1 MFERDWT
8 TCSKYDDHYRFNT
21 MTEENRP
28 LVTYGAVEFEKQ
40 PVEVQDF

>member
-1 MFERDWT
+1 
-8 TCSKYDDHYRFNT
+8 

-40 PVEVQDF
+40 PVEVQDFWKIVDRRGIRGT